1 MAISKPGQ
9 LPAEPNRIPCTVT
22 FGRSSF
28 LGRSLVAALV
38 SSGHWTVRVAD
49 PYPSPGPAHQ
59 PGSPG
64 PVHLPVDFSDRS
76 QVIPALAGSVVV
88 FHIDPTTTTSSS
100 SIFST
105 TTPNFSELHALAIG
119 ATKTLISAAI
129 ECGVRRVVYTGS
141 AAFPF
146 DGCRDVVLGDES
158 VPYPDKYEDIL
169 DELRAQVEMMVLDAN
184 GRGGMATCAL
194 RPSYPFG
201 PGDPNLVPFFVA
213 CATSFWNK
221 FIVGDGKN
229 MYDFTYVENVAHA
242 NICAEKALRSDPA
255 SVAGKSFFVTND
267 EPVELWEFIS
277 SIQEGLGYQ
286 RATINISAN
295 LVFLVVLLARKFSE
309 KVFLHRISNPIPGP
323 ATVHALSCTRTFSC
337 SRAKSILGYSPVL
350 SMEEGIMRTLESFSE
365 LAKDSGSSRLRDF
378 TAPSKADQLLGGGVA
393 ADILLW
399 RDEKKTFT
407 YLALLFLLF
416 YWFLLSGRTFIS
428 SFARILLLVSVTLF
442 VHGILPS
449 SMFGLTIEKVPS
461 SCFEV
466 SEQTLQNLFSF
477 VASIWNKGFHVM
489 KLLARGDD
497 WEVLFKSIASICI
510 LKLLF
515 RFSLATLIGVGLT
528 CMFIIFIVYEQC
540 EEEVNSLIATGSVR
554 IEALKKKIVSK
565 LSSFLT
571 KYIPQS

>member
-1 MAISKPGQ
+1 
-9 LPAEPNRIPCTVT
+9 
-22 FGRSSF
+22 
-28 LGRSLVAALV
+28 
-38 SSGHWTVRVAD
+38 
-49 PYPSPGPAHQ
+49 
-59 PGSPG
+59 
-64 PVHLPVDFSDRS
+64 
-76 QVIPALAGSVVV
+76 
-88 FHIDPTTTTSSS
+88 
-100 SIFST
+100 
-105 TTPNFSELHALAIG
+105 
-119 ATKTLISAAI
+119 
-129 ECGVRRVVYTGS
+129 
-141 AAFPF
+141 
-146 DGCRDVVLGDES
+146 
-158 VPYPDKYEDIL
+158 
-169 DELRAQVEMMVLDAN
+169 
-184 GRGGMATCAL
+184 
-194 RPSYPFG
+194 
-201 PGDPNLVPFFVA
+201 
-213 CATSFWNK
+213 
-221 FIVGDGKN
+221 

-286 RATINISAN
+286 RYLQCIFIVQ
-295 LVFLVVLLARKFSE
+295 LFFK
-309 KVFLHRISNPIPGP
+309 
-323 ATVHALSCTRTFSC
+323 
-337 SRAKSILGYSPVL
+337 
-350 SMEEGIMRTLESFSE
+350 EGIVRTLESFSE

-416 YWFLLSGRTFIS
+416 YWF
-428 SFARILLLVSVTLF
+428 
-442 VHGILPS
+442 
-449 SMFGLTIEKVPS
+449 GLTIEKVPS

-466 SEQTLQNLFSF
+466 SEQTLQNLFGF

-489 KLLARGDD
+489 KLLAKGDD

-540 EEEVNSLIATGSVR
+540 EEEVDSLIATASVR
-554 IEALKKKIVSK
+554 IEALKKNFVSK